1 MKNVLIALSLLITG
15 FTITYSQT
23 GETLEMKIDK
33 LFMEYDQPN
42 TPGAAV
48 LIAKAGE
55 VLYKKGFGYANLEEN
70 IPVTPTTYF
79 RLASVSKQFTAA
91 CVLKLIESGKLK
103 LTTTLTELFKDF
115 PSYGSEIKIE
125 HLLNHTSG
133 LIDYEDLIPDT
144 TTIQVKDIDVLNMMK
159 TQTKTYFEPG
169 TEYKYSNS
177 AYALLALIVEN
188 LSGKRFASFLHDNI
202 FEPLEMNGTVA
213 FEDGIST
220 VPNRAFGYS
229 KKDDGFMRTDQS
241 ITSAVL
247 GDGGIYSS
255 IEDLMKWEASLFTEK
270 VLKAEMIEKAT
281 TRKPFKNGKM
291 NDYGYGWLL
300 KKHGDKEVVYHTGDT
315 RGFRTILYRIPSE
328 RILIIVLINR
338 NEGEMEELAE
348 KVLEQSGL
356 LRK

>member
-1 MKNVLIALSLLITG
+1 MKIIVIFLLLIGLTQSN
-15 FTITYSQT
+15 SQT
-23 GETLEMKIDK
+23 GGKNKMEIDI
-33 LFMEYDQPN
+33 LFQKYNQPN

-48 LIAKAGE
+48 LIAKEGE
-55 VLYKKGFGYANLEEN
+55 ELYKKGFGYANLEEN

-91 CVLKLIESGKLK
+91 CILKLIEAGKLK
-103 LTTTLTELFKDF
+103 LTTTLTELFNNF
-115 PSYGSEIKIE
+115 PAYGSEITIE

-144 TTIQVKDIDVLNMMK
+144 TTMQVKDIDVLNMMK

-188 LSGKRFASFLHDNI
+188 ISGKRYASFLHENI
-202 FEPLEMNGTVA
+202 LEPLGMNGTVA
-213 FEDGIST
+213 FENGIST
-220 VPNRAFGYS
+220 VPNRAYGYS
-229 KKDDGFMRTDQS
+229 RKDDGFVRTDQS

-255 IEDLMKWEASLFTEK
+255 IEDLMKWEAFLFTEK
-270 VLKAEMIEKAT
+270 ILKKKTIEQAT

-291 NDYGYGWLL
+291 NDYGYGWFL
-300 KKHGDKEVVYHTGDT
+300 KKYEDKEVVYHTGDT
-315 RGFRTILYRIPSE
+315 KGFRTVLYRIPSE
-328 RILIIVLINR
+328 RILIIVLVNR

-348 KVLEQSGL
+348 KILEESGL
-356 LRK
+356 LKK

>member
-1 MKNVLIALSLLITG
+1 MKNILIVLFLLLTG
-15 FTITYSQT
+15 FTRTYSQT

-33 LFMEYDQPN
+33 LFMEYDQSN

-48 LIAKAGE
+48 LIAKAGD
-55 VLYKKGFGYANLEEN
+55 VLYKKGFGYANLEGN

-91 CVLKLIESGKLK
+91 CILKLIESNKLK
-103 LTTTLTELFKDF
+103 LTTTLTEVFENF
-115 PSYGSEIKIE
+115 PAYGSEITIE

-144 TTIQVKDIDVLNMMK
+144 TTIQVKDIDVLSMMK
-159 TQTKTYFEPG
+159 TEKKTYFEPG

-188 LSGKRFASFLHDNI
+188 ISGKRFASFLHDNI
-202 FEPLEMNGTVA
+202 FEPLGMGGTVA

-220 VPNRAFGYS
+220 VPNRAYGYS
-229 KKDDGFMRTDQS
+229 RNDDGFLRTDQS

-270 VLKAEMIEKAT
+270 ILKTETIEKAT
-281 TRKPFKNGKM
+281 SRKPFKNSKM
-291 NDYGYGWLL
+291 NDYGYGWFL
-300 KKHGDKEVVYHTGDT
+300 KKYGDKEVVYHTGDT
-315 RGFRTILYRIPSE
+315 RGFRTILYRIPAE
-328 RILIIVLINR
+328 KILIIILVNR

-348 KVLEQSGL
+348 KVLEESGL
-356 LRK
+356 LKK